1 MPPHVLQGDY
11 TGTSSVG
18 MADASD
24 LSEVGFFKLCWGH
37 GESRKTFL
45 GRKYEVLIGRESKLE
60 EVDVKLNGSAQLS
73 RKHAVI
79 FYDFEKK
86 GWYVKVLSKNGIM
99 VHNKLRGADAV
110 VELKPITFMDFVGEW
125 LEFYLPEE
133 DSLIPFPPED

>member
-1 MPPHVLQGDY
+1 MDG
-11 TGTSSVG
+11 GTNEDGGLTIERGCGSD
-18 MADASD
+18 AD
-24 LSEVGFFKLCWGH
+24 
-37 GESRKTFL
+37 
-45 GRKYEVLIGRESKLE
+45 
-60 EVDVKLNGSAQLS
+60 GSAQLS

-79 FYDFEKK
+79 YYDFEKK

-99 VHNKLRGADAV
+99 VHNKLRGADDI